1 MDVER
6 FEALYDASLYEAVLG
21 AATNLGSH
29 LHGPEHWARVAENG
43 TELAAATEGADRRL
57 VALFALFHDAMRE
70 NDGHDP
76 EHGLRAARLA
86 EEVSD
91 RVGLDEEQA
100 ALLDVALRLH
110 ADGRVGDDPT
120 IGCCWDADRLDL
132 PRVGTTPRAE
142 FFSTE
147 EGRRRAVVLAGG

>member
-6 FEALYDASLYEAVLG
+6 FEALYDASLYGAVLG

-29 LHGPEHWARVAENG
+29 LHGPDHWARVAGNG
-43 TELAAATEGADRRL
+43 IELAAATEGADRRV

-70 NDGHDP
+70 NDGRDP

-86 EEVSD
+86 EELSD
-91 RVGLDEEQA
+91 LVGLDEKRA
-100 ALLDVALRLH
+100 AVLDVALRLH
-110 ADGRVGDDPT
+110 ADGRVDDDPT